1 MILGAAAFPNGK
13 ILLALILST
22 SLILGVARSQTNDQ
36 GTFDIATFTPPTNW
50 QRVDGNGNLGF
61 QISSRNFLGIQTY
74 CQIFLFASRRSA
86 ASPQENFLTQWRAIA
101 AKGLAPPGQPAMDTG
116 QSANGWTAV
125 SGSGVVVVP
134 NTARIDMGLLTAT
147 GFGRFMSVLAV
158 SSNRNCATEVKNFLG
173 GLSFHVSP
181 DADPP
186 VNAGQ
191 SPDGAAPWS
200 SLSTGAAGG
209 QTQQVAAQVVA
220 PDAAPD
226 ADDQNMT
233 HTLRYTPPA
242 SAFQAGADDYSFNG
256 FNGSLRIYQ
265 FRAYSG
271 NIQQQFQSTLLREWI
286 DPVHREQN
294 LGGQPTYQRL
304 EIPGAQ
310 LALVATFAE
319 NLVGI
324 PKPHLR
330 MLIVAGREAAILD
343 ASSSRV
349 QSWQQA
355 LPAVNAVISSMRV
368 QAQAA
373 PPPLSRAAGS
383 AVAGLY
389 MGTKQKYTATMM
401 NVTGYASYTTALHF
415 YLFSAD
421 GHVYRAYDQLSV
433 PGGDI
438 SRFDFDTAARTNPI
452 NSGTYTVDGDKLI
465 IHMLGSTPEA
475 ITADVPR
482 DGMVKIG
489 SVLYKRQ

>member
-1 MILGAAAFPNGK
+1 MIIHAVALPKRQMVWALTLMS
-13 ILLALILST
+13 LLTLD
-22 SLILGVARSQTNDQ
+22 VARSQTNDEN
-36 GTFDIATFTPPTNW
+36 TFDIATFTAPTGW
-50 QRVDGNGNLGF
+50 QRVNGDGNLLF
-61 QISSRNFLGIQTY
+61 QISSRNFIGIQTY
-74 CQIFLFASRRSA
+74 CQIVLFASRSSS
-86 ASPQENFLTQWRAIA
+86 ASPHDNFLTQWRAIA

-116 QSANGWTAV
+116 QPANGWTAV
-125 SGSGVVVVP
+125 SGSGVVVIP
-134 NTARIDMGLLTAT
+134 NRARIDMGLLTAT
-147 GFGRFMSVLAV
+147 GFGRYISVLAV
-158 SSNRNCATEVKNFLG
+158 SSNRNCANEVKSFVG
-173 GLSFHVSP
+173 SLSLHVSP

-186 VNAGQ
+186 VNASQ
-191 SPDGAAPWS
+191 SIGNAAPWS
-200 SLSTGAAGG
+200 SLSTGAAPTQTQT
-209 QTQQVAAQVVA
+209 QTQQVAA
-220 PDAAPD
+220 
-226 ADDQNMT
+226 ADVDSQNMT
-233 HTLRYTPPA
+233 HTLQYTAPG
-242 SAFQAGADDYSFNG
+242 SAFQAGAGDYSFNG

-265 FRAYSG
+265 FRSYSG

-286 DPVHREQN
+286 DPVHREDNVGAQ
-294 LGGQPTYQRL
+294 QPSYQRL
-304 EIPGAQ
+304 DIPGAQ
-310 LALVATFAE
+310 LAIVASFAE

-343 ASSSRV
+343 ASSNRV

-355 LPAVNAVISSMRV
+355 LPQVNAVILSMRV

-373 PPPLSRAAGS
+373 PPPLSRTAGN

-389 MGTKQKYTATMM
+389 MGTKDKYTATMM
-401 NVTGYASYTTALHF
+401 NITGHASYTTSLHF

-438 SRFDFDTAARTNPI
+438 SRFDFDSAARTNPI

-465 IHMLGSTPEA
+465 IHMMGATPEA